1 MNTTNSVP
9 SEPLSTS
16 SPQRPV
22 TPPRPQLNDDDL
34 PPLVAVDDDMPTQTM
49 QPMQPTDIFINST
62 WLNDY
67 KKTVALLLSQ
77 LSDDV
82 SSIPVQEDGHDLR
95 IEDLR
100 IVD

>member
-1 MNTTNSVP
+1 
-9 SEPLSTS
+9 
-16 SPQRPV
+16 
-22 TPPRPQLNDDDL
+22 
-34 PPLVAVDDDMPTQTM
+34 
-49 QPMQPTDIFINST
+49 MQPTDIFINNT

-82 SSIPVQEDGHDLR
+82 SSIPVQEDGYDLR